1 MESNWTSDMTDYAT
15 ERAKSMDKLSL
26 DAMVRLVTEKGAS
39 ECPRVQDSFSHGLY
53 ENGSV

>member
-1 MESNWTSDMTDYAT
+1 MTDYAT

-26 DAMVRLVTEKGAS
+26 DEMVRLVTEKGAS